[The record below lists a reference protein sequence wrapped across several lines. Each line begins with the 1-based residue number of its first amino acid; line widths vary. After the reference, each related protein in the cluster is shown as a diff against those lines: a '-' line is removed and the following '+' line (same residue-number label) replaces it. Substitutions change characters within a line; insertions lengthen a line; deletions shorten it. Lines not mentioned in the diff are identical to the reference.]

1 MNRSKN
7 ARPTAAI
14 RRGPGTVR
22 IIGGAWKRRVLPVVE
37 VEGLRP
43 TPDRVRET
51 LFNWLNHVFG
61 GDLRGLSVLDLFA
74 GSGALGFEAAS
85 RGATD
90 VVLVESNPLAIASL
104 EAARSMLDA
113 TGIDIRQGDATATA
127 RALREAGRQ
136 FDLVLLDP
144 PFGRRWIEIALPLAA
159 ALCKPSGCIYVE
171 AEAAMSE
178 ATWAAFDLELYRA
191 DKAGEV
197 FYHLLRRNKK
207 NEKETA
213 MLVAV
218 YPGTF
223 DPLTR
228 GHEDL
233 VRRASKLCQRLVV
246 GVADSRNKH
255 PFFTLE
261 ERVDIAREVL
271 SHYPNV
277 TVAGFSGLLKHFVEE
292 HEATVVIRGLRAV
305 SDFEFEFQMAA
316 MNRYQ
321 MPSVETVFLTPSD
334 QYMFISGTIVREIA
348 ILGGDVSKFTFPSV
362 EKWLKEK
369 VRDSAA

>member
-1 MNRSKN
+1 
-7 ARPTAAI
+7 
-14 RRGPGTVR
+14 
-22 IIGGAWKRRVLPVVE
+22 
-37 VEGLRP
+37 
-43 TPDRVRET
+43 
-51 LFNWLNHVFG
+51 
-61 GDLRGLSVLDLFA
+61 
-74 GSGALGFEAAS
+74 
-85 RGATD
+85 
-90 VVLVESNPLAIASL
+90 
-104 EAARSMLDA
+104 
-113 TGIDIRQGDATATA
+113 
-127 RALREAGRQ
+127 
-136 FDLVLLDP
+136 
-144 PFGRRWIEIALPLAA
+144 
-159 ALCKPSGCIYVE
+159 
-171 AEAAMSE
+171 
-178 ATWAAFDLELYRA
+178 
-191 DKAGEV
+191 
-197 FYHLLRRNKK
+197 
-207 NEKETA
+207 

-246 GVADSRNKH
+246 GVADSRNKK
-255 PFFTLE
+255 PFFTLA

-292 HEATVVIRGLRAV
+292 HGATVVIRGLRAV
-305 SDFEFEFQMAA
+305 SDFEFEFQMAG

-348 ILGGDVSKFTFPSV
+348 LLGGDVSKFTFPSV

-369 VRDSAA
+369 VRHPEA